1 MGRDNFTQKTL
12 DIIGKRVGFLCS
24 NPNCR
29 KPTVGANEHKGKPTI
44 IGIAAHI
51 TAAASGGPRF
61 DESLSEKQRKDIDNG
76 LWLCSNC
83 ASLIDK
89 DENKYPVELLRQ
101 WKNDAETESRRALL
115 GVSRFDEDFPYLE
128 GDLLFKTGMRMYNG
142 YSSKNPSRIEDGIR
156 IFEVT
161 HNPIIYWRYVWE
173 FNLNIYNNSSV
184 PAFNVKV
191 ESIGEEAFTNL
202 DKLPK
207 INNIPSL
214 EKIDLRATYE
224 VNIEDSGIQADKIL
238 KARIKEN
245 LDKLKLKL
253 TYLNSRR
260 EIHHTFIEFKND
272 EIQNYKE

>member
-1 MGRDNFTQKTL
+1 MSRDNFTQRTI
-12 DIIGKRVGFLCS
+12 DILGKRVGFLCS

-29 KPTVGANEHKGKPTI
+29 KPTVGANEHKDKPTI

-51 TAAASGGPRF
+51 TAASTGGPRF
-61 DESLSEKQRKDIDNG
+61 NESLSEKERKDIDNG
-76 LWLCSNC
+76 IWLCGNC

-89 DENKYPVELLRQ
+89 DEQKFTIELLRK
-101 WKNDAETESRRALL
+101 WKNNAEIESRKALI
-115 GVSRFDEDFPYLE
+115 GAIRTDAGYPFLE
-128 GDLLFKTGMRMYNG
+128 GDLIFKTGMRMHNG
-142 YSSKNPSRIEDGIR
+142 FSNKNPSRIENGVR
-156 IFEVT
+156 IFDT
-161 HNPIIYWRYVWE
+161 NYSPIIYWKYVWE
-173 FNLNIYNNSSV
+173 FNLFIYNNSTV

-191 ESIGEEAFTNL
+191 ESIGEEVFSQL

-224 VNIEDSGIQADKIL
+224 INIEDSGTQADKIL
-238 KARIKEN
+238 SAKIKEN

-253 TYLNSRR
+253 TYYDSKR
-260 EIHHTFIEFKND
+260 EAHHTFIEFKND